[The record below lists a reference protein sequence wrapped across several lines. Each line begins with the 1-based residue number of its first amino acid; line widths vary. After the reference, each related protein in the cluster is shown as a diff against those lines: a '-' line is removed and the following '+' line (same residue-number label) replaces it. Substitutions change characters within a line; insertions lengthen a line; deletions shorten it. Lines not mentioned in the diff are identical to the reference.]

1 MMLDLYQID
10 PQETVN
16 VKLASDILSLL
27 KALGVQVKNVSFFY
41 VPAKPCFT

>member
-16 VKLASDILSLL
+16 VKLASDIPFLL
-27 KALGVQVKNVSFFY
+27 KVLGVRVKNVSFFY
-41 VPAKPCFT
+41 VPAKPCFA